1 LGEKI
6 LVVDD
11 EAHIVRLV
19 TFNLQKEGF
28 ETLAAYDGKEAKEK
42 ILQFSPD
49 LVILDLMLPEI
60 DGLRLLQEMREEG
73 ILTPV
78 IMLTAKG
85 EEADRVAGLELGGDD
100 YVSKPFSMREL
111 IARVKAVLRRTRES
125 EARNRR
131 RIKAGRLTLDLEQRE
146 VFLDGGPLMLT
157 PKEFELLSFM
167 VRHRGRVLS
176 RDMLLERVWG
186 YDFAGESRI
195 VDVHISH
202 LREKIEKDP
211 RNPELIKTVRG
222 VGYRFC

>member
-1 LGEKI
+1 MGEKI

>member
-1 LGEKI
+1 MGEKI
-6 LVVDD
+6 LIVDD
-11 EAHIVRLV
+11 EEHIVRLV
-19 TFNLQKEGF
+19 TFNLQREGF
-28 ETLAAYDGKEAKEK
+28 ETLSAYDGKEAKEK
-42 ILQFSPD
+42 VLRFSPD

-60 DGLRLLQEMREEG
+60 DGLRLVQELREEG
-73 ILTPV
+73 IFTPV
-78 IMLTAKG
+78 IMLTARG
-85 EEADRVAGLELGGDD
+85 EEVDRVVGLELGCDD

-111 IARVKAVLRRTRES
+111 IARVRAVLRRTRES
-125 EARNRR
+125 ESWGQK
-131 RIKAGRLTLDLEQRE
+131 RIKVGKLTVDLDQRE
-146 VFLDGGPLMLT
+146 VFLDSNPLVLT

-176 RDMLLERVWG
+176 RDLLLDRVWG
-186 YDFAGESRI
+186 HDFTGEPRI